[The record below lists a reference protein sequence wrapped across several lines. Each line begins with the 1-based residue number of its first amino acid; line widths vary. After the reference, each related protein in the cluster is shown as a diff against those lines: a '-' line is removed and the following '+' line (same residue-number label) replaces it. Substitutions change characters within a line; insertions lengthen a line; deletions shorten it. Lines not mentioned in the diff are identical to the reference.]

1 MFLPEPAASGAD
13 AQQVRVLSI
22 GHSNHSLERFLEL
35 LAAQQIKAVAD
46 VRSAPWS
53 KYVAWANQP
62 VLRKEFKNR
71 EIEYVFLGQEL
82 GGKPTGDEY
91 EGVEDRR
98 DLYRRIEKST
108 SFQEGIDRLI
118 RGASRYRIA
127 MLCSEENP
135 YVCHRHL
142 LITPALKERDVA
154 VHHIRGNGA
163 VEMALVPDDM
173 APHQLTLL

>member
-1 MFLPEPAASGAD
+1 
-13 AQQVRVLSI
+13 
-22 GHSNHSLERFLEL
+22 
-35 LAAQQIKAVAD
+35 
-46 VRSAPWS
+46 
-53 KYVAWANQP
+53 

-91 EGVEDRR
+91 EGVEDGQE
-98 DLYRRIEKST
+98 LYRRIAKST

-118 RGASRYRIA
+118 RGAPLYRIA

-135 YVCHRHL
+135 AMCHRHL
-142 LITPALKERDVA
+142 LITPALLARSVA

-163 VEMALVPDDM
+163 VEPAILPHDA
-173 APHQLTLL
+173 APQQLTLL